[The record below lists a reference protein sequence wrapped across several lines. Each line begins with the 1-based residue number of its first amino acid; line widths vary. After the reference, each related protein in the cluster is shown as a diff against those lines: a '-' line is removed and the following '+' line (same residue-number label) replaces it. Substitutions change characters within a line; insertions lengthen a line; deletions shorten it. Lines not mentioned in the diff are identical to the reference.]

1 MKSSILVLLAVLLF
15 SCGKEPEVDGTM
27 IDGDV
32 IFDASIA
39 NPENFLLSQKITS
52 PTVDQLAT
60 PVIIACHG
68 YSASTFEWQEMADW
82 IVAENKN
89 VLFSQVL
96 LGGHGR
102 NYEEFK
108 NSTWEVWQSSIVNEY
123 EALVAKGYTNISFV
137 GSSTGC
143 PLILELMS
151 NNTFAADELNSVF
164 LVDPIVIPSD
174 KTLSLVKVVGP
185 VLGFVDT
192 EQDSID
198 DLHWYHYRPQETLQ
212 ELESLI
218 STIRKSLQ
226 KGIEIPTG
234 TKVVVYKSM
243 SDDAADPVSAVL
255 IQQGMTPAE
264 QIDIHM
270 MDSKLHVFTRLAL
283 RRNIRQIDA
292 DNQVWCFGDIV
303 RVLEE

>member
-1 MKSSILVLLAVLLF
+1 MMKNSILLLLAVLLF
-15 SCGKEPEVDGTM
+15 SCGKEPEVDDSM

-39 NPENFLLSQKITS
+39 NPENYILSHKISS
-52 PTVDQLAT
+52 PTAEQLAI

-89 VLFSQVL
+89 ILFSQVL

-108 NSTWEVWQSSIVNEY
+108 NSTWQVWQSSIVNEY
-123 EALVAKGYTNISFV
+123 EALVALGYTNISIV

-151 NNTFAADELNSVF
+151 NNTFAANELNSVF

-174 KTLSLVKVVGP
+174 KTLSLAKVAGP
-185 VLGFVDT
+185 ALGFIDT
-192 EQDSID
+192 KQDSID
-198 DLHWYHYRPQETLQ
+198 DMYWYHYRPQETLQ
-212 ELESLI
+212 ELEKI
-218 STIRKSLQ
+218 ITIIRKSLQ
-226 KGIEIPTG
+226 KGIYIPTG
-234 TKVVVYKSM
+234 TNVVVYKST
-243 SDDAADPVSAVL
+243 SDDAADPASAVL
-255 IQQGMTPAE
+255 IYQGMEPKE
-264 QIDIHM
+264 QLDVHM

-292 DNQVWCFGDIV
+292 DNQVWCFEDIV
-303 RVLEE
+303 ETIE